1 MSDFSAAPSV
11 SEDHKCLSHEHRAA
25 LRPPGSLGVGFES
38 NSAASSYMLGVM
50 HQRPSYMLTGVSGK
64 TTHGTRIANVLDV
77 IRIAAEWRKRGIIQI
92 QIEDD
97 EGRSYDPQEFERVH
111 APRT

>member
-1 MSDFSAAPSV
+1 MS
-11 SEDHKCLSHEHRAA
+11 R
-25 LRPPGSLGVGFES
+25 
-38 NSAASSYMLGVM
+38 SAASSYMLGAM
-50 HQRPSYMLTGVSGK
+50 HQRPSFMLTGVSGK

-77 IRIAAEWRKRGIIQI
+77 IRIAAEWRKRGIITI

>member
-1 MSDFSAAPSV
+1 
-11 SEDHKCLSHEHRAA
+11 
-25 LRPPGSLGVGFES
+25 
-38 NSAASSYMLGVM
+38 MLGVM

-97 EGRSYDPQEFERVH
+97 EGRSYDPQTFEKIH
-111 APRT
+111 AHRRGAGGRQGRPG

>member
-1 MSDFSAAPSV
+1 
-11 SEDHKCLSHEHRAA
+11 
-25 LRPPGSLGVGFES
+25 
-38 NSAASSYMLGVM
+38 
-50 HQRPSYMLTGVSGK
+50 MLTGVSGK

-97 EGRSYDPQEFERVH
+97 EGRSYDPQTFEKIH
-111 APRT
+111 AHRTYKASAVPSTPRPITLKRLLPVAKVPTAQHSGRLW

>member
-1 MSDFSAAPSV
+1 
-11 SEDHKCLSHEHRAA
+11 
-25 LRPPGSLGVGFES
+25 
-38 NSAASSYMLGVM
+38 MLI
-50 HQRPSYMLTGVSGK
+50 GVSGK

-97 EGRSYDPQEFERVH
+97 EARSYDPQPPALVVRI
-111 APRT
+111 ALDLPRDRRKLARAATSEPPGPGTPPRGKPESTRGHPG

>member
-1 MSDFSAAPSV
+1 M
-11 SEDHKCLSHEHRAA
+11 K
-25 LRPPGSLGVGFES
+25 
-38 NSAASSYMLGVM
+38 ASITRIRLYDCGIGCVN
-50 HQRPSYMLTGVSGK
+50 PGVSGK

-97 EGRSYDPQEFERVH
+97 EGRSYDPQTFEKIH
-111 APRT
+111 AHRRGAGGRQGRPG

>member
-1 MSDFSAAPSV
+1 
-11 SEDHKCLSHEHRAA
+11 
-25 LRPPGSLGVGFES
+25 
-38 NSAASSYMLGVM
+38 MLGVM
-50 HQRPSYMLTGVSGK
+50 DQRPSYMLTGVSGK

-97 EGRSYDPQEFERVH
+97 EGRSYDPQTFEKIH
-111 APRT
+111 AQRT

>member
-1 MSDFSAAPSV
+1 MS
-11 SEDHKCLSHEHRAA
+11 
-25 LRPPGSLGVGFES
+25 RP
-38 NSAASSYMLGVM
+38 AASSYMLGVM

-97 EGRSYDPQEFERVH
+97 EGRSYDPQTFEKIH
-111 APRT
+111 ARRT

>member
-1 MSDFSAAPSV
+1 MSRSAAT
-11 SEDHKCLSHEHRAA
+11 
-25 LRPPGSLGVGFES
+25 
-38 NSAASSYMLGVM
+38 SYMFGVM

-77 IRIAAEWRKRGIIQI
+77 VRIAAEWQKRGIIQI

-97 EGRSYDPQEFERVH
+97 EGRSYDPQTFEKTH
-111 APRT
+111 AHRT